1 MDNIKNQVKNVLHEG
16 ENIIECLS
24 CSLVAHYCLA
34 PQAGL
39 FAATNKRLLFYGI
52 PVSETNNELVEEF
65 AYSHITSIE
74 EKRGI
79 TGKHIHMYYKQDLYK
94 FQQIQGMNLF
104 DFMVAVKEKMSL
116 FTTSLKE
123 RYPVR

>member
-1 MDNIKNQVKNVLHEG
+1 MNSIKNQVEHVLHEG
-16 ENIIECLS
+16 ENIIECLT

-34 PQAGL
+34 PHAGF

-52 PVSETNNELVEEF
+52 PVSETNKELVEEF
-65 AYSHITSIE
+65 SYSNITSIE

-79 TGKHIHMYYKQDLYK
+79 TGKHIHMYYNQDFYK
-94 FQQIQGMNLF
+94 FQQIQGMNMF
-104 DFMVAVKEKMSL
+104 DFLVAVKEKMCM
-116 FTTSLKE
+116 FTASAKE

>member
-1 MDNIKNQVKNVLHEG
+1 MNLLKNQFEHVMHED
-16 ENIIECLS
+16 ENLIECLS

-52 PVSETNNELVEEF
+52 PVSETKKELVEEF
-65 AYSHITSIE
+65 AYSHIASIE

-94 FQQIQGMNLF
+94 FQQIQGMNMFEFL
-104 DFMVAVKEKMSL
+104 VAVKEKMRM
-116 FTTSLKE
+116 FTASAKE

>member
-1 MDNIKNQVKNVLHEG
+1 MHSVRSQVEHVLKEG

-24 CSLVAHYCLA
+24 CSLVAHYCLT
-34 PQAGL
+34 PHAGF

-52 PVSETNNELVEEF
+52 PVSETNKEIIEEF
-65 AYSHITSIE
+65 AYNQITSIE

-104 DFMVAVKEKMSL
+104 DFMVAVKEKICM
-116 FTTSLKE
+116 FTASPKE
-123 RYPVR
+123 RYPV

>member
-1 MDNIKNQVKNVLHEG
+1 MNSVKSQVEHVLHEG

-52 PVSETNNELVEEF
+52 PVSETYKELVEEF
-65 AYSHITSIE
+65 AYCHITSIE
-74 EKRGI
+74 EKGNHREA
-79 TGKHIHMYYKQDLYK
+79 YSYVL
-94 FQQIQGMNLF
+94 
-104 DFMVAVKEKMSL
+104 
-116 FTTSLKE
+116 
-123 RYPVR
+123 